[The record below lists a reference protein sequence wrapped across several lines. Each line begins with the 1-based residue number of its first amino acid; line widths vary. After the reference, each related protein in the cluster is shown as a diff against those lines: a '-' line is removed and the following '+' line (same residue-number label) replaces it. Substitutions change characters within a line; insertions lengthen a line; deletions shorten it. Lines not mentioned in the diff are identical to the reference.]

1 MLYISDGVLF
11 LKSIAYLPGVALVPV
26 FFLLGRRTAGT
37 ASGITMATLATRLA
51 ARGTIRLALKT
62 SGLDPKTVS
71 PEELAVVVEQLLP
84 RELEQRGVTDRDT
97 VCKRI
102 LGALARLPA
111 EPAAASPE
119 SVFAR
124 LGGED

>member
-1 MLYISDGVLF
+1 MADS
-11 LKSIAYLPGVALVPV
+11 
-26 FFLLGRRTAGT
+26 TAFET
-37 ASGITMATLATRLA
+37 AFDELERSESLDRLA

-84 RELEQRGVTDRDT
+84 RELEQRGVPDRDT